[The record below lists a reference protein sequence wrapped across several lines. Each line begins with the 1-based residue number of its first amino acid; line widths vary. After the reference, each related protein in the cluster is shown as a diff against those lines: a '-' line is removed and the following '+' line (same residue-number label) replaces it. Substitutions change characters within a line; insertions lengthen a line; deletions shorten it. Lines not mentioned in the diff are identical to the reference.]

1 MFIEKSFGIG
11 VSFGLLWIE
20 GKESIEGFSVSNFL
34 KVRRVERVKKDKAK
48 AKAKAKTE
56 I

>member
-11 VSFGLLWIE
+11 VSVGLLWIE
-20 GKESIEGFSVSNFL
+20 GKESIEGFNVSNFL